1 MLWWIMKVRIFQK
14 PKSAMQSGNT
24 GWGKPAGWKMES
36 IRQHRAQPDALMGWQ
51 SSGDTLKTIHL
62 EFDSLDLA
70 LDYAQSHGFEA
81 TVIPSPARRRQLKTY
96 ADNFD
101 DRRKQAW
108 TH

>member
-1 MLWWIMKVRIFQK
+1 MKVRIFQK

-24 GWGKPAGWKMES
+24 GWGKSAPWVMES
-36 IRQHRAQPDALMGWQ
+36 IRQHRAQPDSLMGWQ

-62 EFDSLDLA
+62 AFDTLDQA
-70 LDYAQSHGFEA
+70 LDYAKSHGFDA
-81 TVIPSPARRRQLKTY
+81 TVLASPARRRCLKTY

-101 DRRKQAW
+101 FRRKQAW

>member
-1 MLWWIMKVRIFQK
+1 
-14 PKSAMQSGNT
+14 
-24 GWGKPAGWKMES
+24 MEY

-70 LDYAQSHGFEA
+70 LNYAQSHGFEA
-81 TVIPSPARRRQLKTY
+81 TVIPSPARRRQIKTY

-101 DRRKQAW
+101 YRRKQAG

>member
-1 MLWWIMKVRIFQK
+1 MKVRIFQK

-101 DRRKQAW
+101 YRRKQAW